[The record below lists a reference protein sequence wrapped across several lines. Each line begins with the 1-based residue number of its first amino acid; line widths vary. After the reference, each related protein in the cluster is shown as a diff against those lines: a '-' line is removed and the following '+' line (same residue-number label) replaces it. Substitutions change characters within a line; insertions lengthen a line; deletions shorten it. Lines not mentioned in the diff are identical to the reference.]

1 MSRRNGILRKV
12 ARVVELVNHVI
23 CSCSVSI
30 DAEIGERT
38 VFFHRGIGC
47 VVHPNAKIGSDCKI
61 FQGVTLE
68 ANGLMQH
75 VREMLR
81 TLAIML

>member
-1 MSRRNGILRKV
+1 MNRLWRFGNRLSRRNGILRKV

-61 FQGVTLE
+61 FQGCDTWKQMV
-68 ANGLMQH
+68 
-75 VREMLR
+75 
-81 TLAIML
+81 